1 MVHILLMILKII
13 GILLLII
20 LAIALVLVL
29 AVLFVP
35 LRYRLKADYHGT
47 PRGYAR
53 VSWLLS
59 LLTYRAEYGQSGLV
73 QKVRICGI
81 CLWRSDKSREEADEA
96 VETVLSDE
104 EQALYE
110 EMRADDEERYG
121 ALSAQEIGGPED
133 GPETASKAGRESAP
147 ETGTET
153 SPEPGTRPEVRAET
167 SPKPETRPEVRAE
180 TAPEPGMAPE
190 SGTGT
195 ILENGAGGAGKRGK
209 EAGEA
214 KAGKDHFQTGS
225 QGNPEPEAAPK
236 AGLFSG
242 IIAKIKGI
250 IQKLRFSFRVF
261 CDKLKSVREMAGTV
275 REWVGDEKNK
285 ASVRLLLR
293 QAKRMLKHVLPRKGH
308 AQVTFGFDDPS
319 TTGQVLTFLSPFYP
333 LYGRVLELHPV
344 FDGSVLSGEADIRGR
359 IRLASLLWLCF
370 AVYRDKHTW
379 NMIRKLRR

>member
-110 EMRADDEERYG
+110 EMRADDEEQYG
-121 ALSAQEIGGPED
+121 ALSAQEIG

-147 ETGTET
+147 ETETET
-153 SPEPGTRPEVRAET
+153 SPELGTRPEVRAET
-167 SPKPETRPEVRAE
+167 SLKPETRPEVRAE

-242 IIAKIKGI
+242 IIAKIKGSI
-250 IQKLRFSFRVF
+250 EKLRFSFRVC
-261 CDKLKSVREMAGTV
+261 CDKLKSGRDRAGPG
-275 REWVGDEKNK
+275 REWGGDEKNK

>member
-147 ETGTET
+147 EIGTET
-153 SPEPGTRPEVRAET
+153 SPEPG
-167 SPKPETRPEVRAE
+167 TRPEVRAE

-209 EAGEA
+209 EAGET

-275 REWVGDEKNK
+275 REWIGDEKNK

>member
-47 PRGYAR
+47 PRGYTR

-121 ALSAQEIGGPED
+121 ALSA
-133 GPETASKAGRESAP
+133 
-147 ETGTET
+147 
-153 SPEPGTRPEVRAET
+153 
-167 SPKPETRPEVRAE
+167 
-180 TAPEPGMAPE
+180 
-190 SGTGT
+190 
-195 ILENGAGGAGKRGK
+195 
-209 EAGEA
+209 
-214 KAGKDHFQTGS
+214 
-225 QGNPEPEAAPK
+225 
-236 AGLFSG
+236 
-242 IIAKIKGI
+242 
-250 IQKLRFSFRVF
+250 
-261 CDKLKSVREMAGTV
+261 
-275 REWVGDEKNK
+275 
-285 ASVRLLLR
+285 
-293 QAKRMLKHVLPRKGH
+293 
-308 AQVTFGFDDPS
+308 
-319 TTGQVLTFLSPFYP
+319 
-333 LYGRVLELHPV
+333 
-344 FDGSVLSGEADIRGR
+344 RGR
-359 IRLASLLWLCF
+359 S
-370 AVYRDKHTW
+370 
-379 NMIRKLRR
+379 RRF